1 MGYSDAVELTAAQVD
16 ELRELIYCA
25 DVPATVGTR
34 ARIVLWFAESRPK
47 NEIAAMAGVSR
58 PTVNLWLSRY
68 EAEGVAGLLERNR
81 GAGREQ
87 LPATVR
93 AKILAATRS
102 APPEGLSH
110 WSSRE
115 MVKFIARTEK
125 VTVSHHYVATLW
137 RDTRL
142 KPHRQGTFKLSR
154 DPRFAEKVADIV
166 GLYLDPP
173 GAAVVLST
181 GEKPP
186 GQTPDRTQPPFPIRF
201 RAPEKTTHRL
211 NP

>member
-1 MGYSDAVELTAAQVD
+1 MSKRHRKPTVSTKKVAKITFTAAGSQRADHAGSGGRCAGARAGFPLNALPVKAQYIVRAGVLGFIYVGYSDAVELTVAQVD

-34 ARIVLWFAESRPK
+34 ARIVLWFGENRPK
-47 NEIAAMAGVSR
+47 KEIAAMAGVSR

-68 EAEGVAGLLERNR
+68 EAEGVAGLLERKR

-87 LPATVR
+87 VPATIR

-137 RDTRL
+137 R
-142 KPHRQGTFKLSR
+142 
-154 DPRFAEKVADIV
+154 E
-166 GLYLDPP
+166 
-173 GAAVVLST
+173 T
-181 GEKPP
+181 G
-186 GQTPDRTQPPFPIRF
+186 
-201 RAPEKTTHRL
+201 
-211 NP
+211 

>member
-1 MGYSDAVELTAAQVD
+1 MELTVAQVD

-34 ARIVLWFAESRPK
+34 ARIVLWFGENRPK
-47 NEIAAMAGVSR
+47 KEIAAMAGVSR

-68 EAEGVAGLLERNR
+68 ADEGVAGLLERKR

-87 LPATVR
+87 VPGAIR

-115 MVKFIARTEK
+115 MVKFIERTEK

-137 RDTRL
+137 RETGL
-142 KPHRQGTFKLSR
+142 KPHRQGTFK
-154 DPRFAEKVADIV
+154 
-166 GLYLDPP
+166 
-173 GAAVVLST
+173 
-181 GEKPP
+181 
-186 GQTPDRTQPPFPIRF
+186 TQP
-201 RAPEKTTHRL
+201 
-211 NP
+211 

>member
-1 MGYSDAVELTAAQVD
+1 MAQVD

-34 ARIVLWFAESRPK
+34 ARIVLWFGENRPK
-47 NEIAAMAGVSR
+47 KEIAAMAGVSR

-68 EAEGVAGLLERNR
+68 EAEGIAGLLERKR

-87 LPATVR
+87 VPATIR

-137 RDTRL
+137 RETGL

-166 GLYLDPP
+166 GLYLRLPLRRWCCPSTRKPRFKPWTGPSRCCRSTSVSPRNAPTTTSGTAPP
-173 GAAVVLST
+173 TCVL
-181 GEKPP
+181 
-186 GQTPDRTQPPFPIRF
+186 
-201 RAPEKTTHRL
+201 
-211 NP
+211 

>member
-1 MGYSDAVELTAAQVD
+1 MV
-16 ELRELIYCA
+16 
-25 DVPATVGTR
+25 
-34 ARIVLWFAESRPK
+34 
-47 NEIAAMAGVSR
+47 GVSR

-68 EAEGVAGLLERNR
+68 EAEGVAGLLERKR

-87 LPATVR
+87 VPATVR

-137 RDTRL
+137 RETGL

-173 GAAVVLST
+173 GSAVVVSID
-181 GEKPP
+181 EKT
-186 GQTPDRTQPPFPIRF
+186 QVQALDRT
-201 RAPEKTTHRL
+201 
-211 NP
+211 